1 MKPYPKNRTYVI
13 FPALTATAHLK
24 TKKSL
29 ALHRLDKKSVIWDYD
44 ERDPILEKFRKISAI
59 KLLTH
64 DQALKE
70 TSKETWQKPEE
81 LTKLKLSARP

>member
-24 TKKSL
+24 TRKSL
-29 ALHRLDKKSVIWDYD
+29 ARCRLDKKSVIWDYH
-44 ERDPILEKFRKISAI
+44 ERDPILEKFRKIPAI

-70 TSKETWQKPEE
+70 MSKETWQKPEE
-81 LTKLKLSARP
+81 HPNLNHPAGP